1 MAQAQ
6 EAQPIFYYD
15 LASPACYLAA
25 ERVMAVLAEVPEWE
39 PVLAAELGLAPE
51 EPERTT
57 VEQAAELQGLQPMR
71 WPARWPPDGR
81 LAARAA
87 TYAKQI
93 GRAVAF
99 SLACFRQVFAAGRD
113 LGDVDT
119 VLIAAAAC
127 EIRPA
132 AMLRAI
138 ELRTVRAALDDAAAD
153 ARAAGVTSLP
163 AIRAG
168 AQVFQG
174 ERAVEDAAAAL
185 GAAA

>member
-1 MAQAQ
+1 VGEAR

-15 LASPACYLAA
+15 LGSPACYLAA
-25 ERVMAVLAEVPEWE
+25 ERVMAALPEVPEWE
-39 PVLAAELGLAPE
+39 PVLAADLALAPG
-51 EPERTT
+51 EPERTR
-57 VEQAAELQGLQPMR
+57 VEQAATLQGLQPIR
-71 WPARWPPDGR
+71 WPARWPPDAR

-113 LGDVDT
+113 LGETDT
-119 VLIAAAAC
+119 MLIAAAAC
-127 EIRPA
+127 EIRPT

-138 ELRTVRAALDDAAAD
+138 ELRSVQAALDAACSD
-153 ARAAGVTSLP
+153 ARDVGVTALP

-168 AQVFQG
+168 AQLFQG
-174 ERAVEDAAAAL
+174 ERAVERAAAAL